1 MALHKLRLITRKT
14 FGQFPN
20 TEEIEAKDKALRTEY
35 EQFISFG
42 KSAEYAHFVE
52 LEKFVQSGEPLRV
65 KNELKQVKYS
75 GSEEQLKEAEFKRL
89 SKDKELKNYLR
100 IYDSQD
106 LQTIRTIELSGKP
119 VRYKEFED
127 VVKSTAYKANRKL
140 HKKNNSDE
148 YQKELAFKELAKDA
162 EIKLYLNAM
171 GKRIFKDYFKLEGSE
186 KVTKYNQLKEYML
199 SNEFIERKSYLQSN
213 KKYEQSSE
221 FAKEQEYHSLK
232 KSEQIIWYKALEKS
246 NKFADIKRWE
256 LVFSDDFDS
265 QNLDRELWMTRY
277 FWGEA
282 LIQKS
287 YSLATDKHHYSDD
300 KNIEIENSILKIST
314 RQEQADGLA
323 WDLKMGFIPKKFDYT
338 AGLISTGESF
348 RQKYGRIE
356 AKVRFSKTPGV
367 YHAFWLVG
375 EKMLPHID
383 IFRKNAKN
391 TNSQGSVFS
400 SVNGAAKPLAIQSK
414 IGGFNFDTNFFILS
428 IDWSP
433 EKIIWKINGVPYME
447 SNKSIPNSEMY
458 LVFSSG
464 VTGNDAPN
472 QLPATF
478 EIDWVRCW
486 KESSEVQE

>member
-1 MALHKLRLITRKT
+1 MALHKLRLITLKT

-20 TEEIEAKDKALRTEY
+20 TEEIEAKDKALRAEY
-35 EQFISFG
+35 DQFISFG

-65 KNELKQVKYS
+65 KNELKQMKYS
-75 GSEEQLKEAEFKRL
+75 GSEEQLKETEFKRL

-100 IYDSQD
+100 IYDSPD
-106 LQTIRTIELSGKP
+106 LQTIRAIELSGKP
-119 VRYKEFED
+119 VRYKEFKD
-127 VVKSTAYKANRKL
+127 VVESTAYKANRKL

-148 YQKELAFKELAKDA
+148 YQKELAFKELSKDA
-162 EIKLYLNAM
+162 EIKLYVNAM

-186 KVTKYNQLKEYML
+186 KVNKYNELKEYML
-199 SNEFIERKSYLQSN
+199 SNEFIDRKTYLQSN
-213 KKYEQSSE
+213 KKYEQSAE
-221 FAKEQEYHSLK
+221 YAKEQEYNELT
-232 KSEQIIWYKALEKS
+232 KSERIVWYKSLENSK
-246 NKFADIKRWE
+246 KFDDIKRWE
-256 LVFSDDFDS
+256 LVFSDDFNS
-265 QNLDRELWMTRY
+265 AKLDREKWMTRY

-282 LIQKS
+282 LIQKN
-287 YSLATDKHHYSDD
+287 YSLASDRHYYTDD
-300 KNIEIENSILKIST
+300 KNIEFENSLLKIST
-314 RQEQADGLA
+314 RQEQAEGLA

-338 AGLISTGESF
+338 SGLISTGESF

-391 TNSQGSVFS
+391 TTSQGSVFS
-400 SVNGAAKPLAIQSK
+400 PADGAAKPLTGKSK
-414 IGGFNFDTNFFILS
+414 LGGFNFDTNFFILS

-447 SNKSIPNSEMY
+447 STKNIPNTEMY

-464 VTGNDAPN
+464 VTGKEQPE

-486 KESSEVQE
+486 KESSENQE